1 MIKIKKPSKEIQLK
15 LFTIAYENFFLY
27 YLENM
32 ITETFVTELN
42 EGFSTNGLISFSD
55 ETKTDNKLALIS
67 LSSTLKFNLKKD
79 FYKIKVD
86 FESDKVHT
94 KASFS
99 TTCGNVQNFN
109 ILSTKKNKTVG
120 EKRTMSWETIKTIH
134 VLDLQ
139 NFINYER
146 MNQIEVSLDS
156 NDIIESLAKYKKF
169 KYRFLIENLLFS

>member
-55 ETKTDNKLALIS
+55 ETKTDNKLALTS

-109 ILSTKKNKTVG
+109 ILSTKKK
-120 EKRTMSWETIKTIH
+120 KK
-134 VLDLQ
+134 Q
-139 NFINYER
+139 
-146 MNQIEVSLDS
+146 
-156 NDIIESLAKYKKF
+156 LAKKEQCREKQS
-169 KYRFLIENLLFS
+169 KLFMC